1 MTEQNATAIDESSIS
16 SLQVSFEEDY
26 LRQLKDIENEDYQN
40 SLPKGGT
47 SAPLMDDE
55 SSTGLKRELNIEGGL
70 KAKKNLMFDIT
81 DVSVFRLYFHLSE
94 PFEYFLMILGFIG
107 SLAAGASNPVMAYL
121 TGSTTSDASSGTQ
134 DNINSMTEEQKQIFF
149 AEFKKTMDKKVRE
162 FLYYGAA
169 AFVAT
174 FMSNCFWEYAAL
186 RQMHHLKEKYFARIL
201 MQEQGWFD
209 QNNAYEF
216 ATKVQVQLEQIELGV
231 GEKFGTIVEC
241 TATFIAGLI
250 IAFFSSWKLTLI
262 ILCVAPFL
270 AICLIYM
277 VYSMRKFLFLSRKAY
292 ETAGGVAEEV
302 LYNIKTVVSF
312 GHFDFEKQRFGHY
325 IDLVHKLDT
334 RAGFKMSIASAGVNF
349 FYFMSYFA
357 AIMYAR
363 TLLTKDDNNLKP
375 GDVMTVCFATTMA
388 VSSFG
393 MMAPNI
399 NIIQEACIAASDYF
413 TLLNRKEQ
421 IETSQSD
428 YKPPRDSIKGR
439 IEFKNIQFIYPSDE
453 NKKKILDDLNLV
465 FEPGQKVAL
474 VGESGCGK
482 STTVNLIERLYEP
495 SSGEIL
501 LDGVNIN
508 KYDLHYL
515 RSLIGY
521 VQQEPVLF
529 NSPIR
534 DNIIFGRQELIDKE
548 FGGDS
553 EQLIKS
559 ACKEAYAKEF
569 IDKFPEKYDY
579 VVGVKGSKLS
589 GGQKQR
595 IAIARAILCKPKIL
609 ILDEATSALDNKS
622 EKKVQKALDNIS
634 NKNVTTVII
643 AHRLSTIQNADVIY
657 AIKDGKVLEKGTHEE
672 LLKLNGYYAG
682 MVKSQMDG
690 TQKRKESLNKR
701 DRNSSVF
708 SIMSS
713 NLEEDSDK
721 GDEIKKEKPKKKK
734 KLISVQRGRIF
745 SLYRNRKMLV
755 FLASLASFFAGAV
768 MPSAGFNLSNC
779 INAFA
784 SGDKDKIKKRG
795 LFHACMYLVIAV
807 CSAGFMMLKIRNF
820 RIIGSHLACSMR
832 KLVINKYLGMHMGF
846 FDKEENAP
854 GALLARL
861 SIDTTQLHCLILIMI
876 GDIVQ
881 TAGSVIV
888 GFVLGLIKDYRL
900 MLIAL
905 CFMPFII
912 ISNVVSHYTKQGGRD
927 SYRQINIEAG
937 GILSE
942 CVINTKTIFSFN
954 FQKEAVRMYLKVLDL
969 AKKDFLR
976 DAVLKGIIIGIGI
989 FSTFCSKATIYHFA
1003 SVFIRNETLVFE
1015 DMTVCV
1021 ALSVTVS
1028 IGCANGLR
1036 GLVFIS
1042 QAQKSFDS
1050 IFRILDTKTEIDV
1063 SKEGNENKISAKN
1076 IKGKIEFKNVTFAYP
1091 TKPDLNVLKGIS
1103 FTIYPGQAAA
1113 LVGYSGCGKSTIIQ
1127 LLERFYD
1134 VQDGHGEILIDD
1146 VNIKDYNLLE
1156 LREKIGLVSQEPVLF
1171 KRSVYENILY
1181 GDLNANKDE
1190 VLEAAKR
1197 AHIEKFFDKDQMGTK
1212 EDPVSGGE
1220 KQRLA
1225 IARVFLKNPVILLLD
1240 EATSALDKES
1250 EVEVQK
1256 SLFELQK
1263 FRTSVSIAHR
1273 LSTIVDSDIIFVI
1286 ENGNIVEQGKH
1297 QELLDLHGKYMTL
1310 YKLSNMQ

>member
-1 MTEQNATAIDESSIS
+1 MTEKNVNTEDSIS
-16 SLQVSFEEDY
+16 SLKVSFEEDY
-26 LRQLKDIENEDYQN
+26 LRQLQDVENQN
-40 SLPKGGT
+40 YIPSGSTGV
-47 SAPLMDDE
+47 PLVDDD
-55 SSTGLKRELNIEGGL
+55 SSIGLKRELNIEGGQ
-70 KAKKNLMFDIT
+70 KAKKNLMFDIK

-107 SLAAGASNPVMAYL
+107 SIAAGASNPVMAYL
-121 TGSTTSDASSGTQ
+121 TGSTTSEASAGTQ
-134 DNINSMTEEQKQIFF
+134 GNIDSMSEEQKKIFF
-149 AEFKKTMDKKVRE
+149 EEFKKNMDKKVRE
-162 FLYYGAA
+162 FMYYGAA
-169 AFVAT
+169 SFVAT
-174 FMSNCFWEYAAL
+174 FMSNFFWEYASL

-209 QNNAYEF
+209 KNNAYEF

-231 GEKFGTIVEC
+231 GEKFGTIIEC
-241 TATFIAGLI
+241 ISTFVAGLI
-250 IAFFSSWKLTLI
+250 IAFFASWRLTLI

-270 AICLIYM
+270 AFCIFYM
-277 VYSMRKFLFLSRKAY
+277 VSSMRKFLFLSRKAY

-325 IDLVHKLDT
+325 IDLVHKLDSQ
-334 RAGFKMSIASAGVNF
+334 AAFKMAIASAGVNF

-357 AIMYAR
+357 AIIYAR
-363 TLLTKDDNNLKP
+363 SLLTRDDNDIKP
-375 GDVMTVCFATTMA
+375 GDVMTVCFSTTMA

-413 TLLNRKEQ
+413 TLLDRKEQ
-421 IETSQSD
+421 IDTSQSN
-428 YKPPRDSIKGR
+428 YMPPRDTVKGR
-439 IEFKNIQFIYPSDE
+439 IEFKNIQFVYPSDE
-453 NKKKILDDLNLV
+453 TNRKILDDLNLV

-495 SSGEIL
+495 TQGEVL

-508 KYDLHYL
+508 KYDLKYL

-534 DNIIFGRQELIDKE
+534 DNIIFGRQELIEKE
-548 FGGDS
+548 FGGNS

-569 IDKFPEKYDY
+569 IDKIPEKYDY
-579 VVGVKGSKLS
+579 VVGIKGSKLS

-595 IAIARAILCKPKIL
+595 IAIARAILCQPKIL

-622 EKKVQKALDNIS
+622 EKNVQRALDNIS

-690 TQKRKESLNKR
+690 TDQKTDKINRKER
-701 DRNSSVF
+701 HSSVYTIT
-708 SIMSS
+708 SVE
-713 NLEEDSDK
+713 NENEND
-721 GDEIKKEKPKKKK
+721 DEVKKEKTKKKKK
-734 KLISVQRGRIF
+734 KLISVQRSKIF

-768 MPSAGFNLSNC
+768 MPLAGFNLSNC
-779 INAFA
+779 INAFS
-784 SGDKDKIKKRG
+784 SGDKEKIKDRG
-795 LFHACMYLVIAV
+795 LLHACMYIVIAV
-807 CSAGFMMLKIRNF
+807 CAAGFMMLKIRNF

-881 TAGSVIV
+881 TAGSVII

-912 ISNVVSHYTKQGGRD
+912 ISAVVSDYTKQGGRD
-927 SYRQINIEAG
+927 SYRKINIEAG

-976 DAVLKGIIIGIGI
+976 DSVLKGIIIGVGI

-1015 DMTVCV
+1015 DMTVVV

-1028 IGCANGLR
+1028 IGCANGLK

-1042 QAQKSFDS
+1042 KAKKSFDS
-1050 IFRILDTKTEIDV
+1050 IFRILETKTEIDV
-1063 SKEGNENKISAKN
+1063 SKEGNANKISAKN

-1103 FTIYPGQAAA
+1103 FTILPGQAAA

-1134 VQDGHGEILIDD
+1134 VLDGHGEILIDD

-1181 GDLNANKDE
+1181 GDLNADKDE
-1190 VLEAAKR
+1190 VFEAAKR
-1197 AHIEKFFDKDQMGTK
+1197 AHIEKFFDKEQMGTK

-1263 FRTSVSIAHR
+1263 FRTSISIAHR

-1297 QELLDLHGKYMTL
+1297 QELIDLKGKYRTL
-1310 YKLSNMQ
+1310 YQYSNMQ

>member
-1 MTEQNATAIDESSIS
+1 MSGKDTDDSSITSLNVSFEKDYLRQIQDVEQQNYIPTDAPLADDESSI
-16 SLQVSFEEDY
+16 
-26 LRQLKDIENEDYQN
+26 
-40 SLPKGGT
+40 
-47 SAPLMDDE
+47 
-55 SSTGLKRELNIEGGL
+55 GLKRELNIEGGQ
-70 KAKKNLMFDIT
+70 KAKKNLMFDIK
-81 DVSVFRLYFHLSE
+81 DVSIFRLYFHLSG
-94 PFEYFLMILGFIG
+94 PFEYFLMIMGFIG
-107 SLAAGASNPVMAYL
+107 SLATGASNPVMAYL
-121 TGSTTSDASSGTQ
+121 TGSTTSEASSGTER
-134 DNINSMTEEQKQIFF
+134 NIENMNDEQKKTFF
-149 AEFKKTMDKKVRE
+149 AEFKKNMDKKVRE
-162 FLYYGAA
+162 FMIYGAA
-169 AFVAT
+169 SFVAA
-174 FMSNCFWEYAAL
+174 FMSNFFWEYASL

-209 QNNAYEF
+209 QNNAFEF

-231 GEKFGTIVEC
+231 GEKFGTLIEC
-241 TATFIAGLI
+241 ASTFITGLI

-262 ILCVAPFL
+262 ILCVSPFL
-270 AICLIYM
+270 AICMIYM
-277 VYSMRKFLFLSRKAY
+277 VKSMRRSLFLSRKAY

-312 GHFDFEKQRFGHY
+312 CHFDFEKQRFGHY
-325 IDLVHKLDT
+325 IDLVHKLD
-334 RAGFKMSIASAGVNF
+334 AQSGFRLAIATAGVNF
-349 FYFMSYFA
+349 FYFLSYFSCV
-357 AIMYAR
+357 MYAR
-363 TLLTKDDNNLKP
+363 SLLTKENSSLKP

-388 VSSFG
+388 VNSFG

-399 NIIQEACIAASDYF
+399 SIIQEACVAASDYF
-413 TLLNRKEQ
+413 TLLDRKPQ
-421 IETSQSD
+421 IDESESN
-428 YKPPRDSIKGR
+428 YKPDRNSVKGR
-439 IEFKNIQFIYPSDE
+439 IEFKNISFIYPSDE
-453 NKKKILDDLNLV
+453 NNRKILDDLNLV

-495 SSGEIL
+495 TSGEVL
-501 LDGVNIN
+501 LDGVNIK
-508 KYDLHYL
+508 KYDLQYL

-534 DNIIFGRQELIDKE
+534 DNIIFGRKDLIKNE
-548 FGGDS
+548 FGND
-553 EQLIKS
+553 EDNLIKN

-569 IDKFPEKYDY
+569 IDKIPEKYDY
-579 VVGVKGSKLS
+579 VVGIKGSKLS

-595 IAIARAILCKPKIL
+595 IAIARAILCSPKIL

-622 EKKVQKALDNIS
+622 EKNVQKALDNIS

-657 AIKDGKVLEKGTHEE
+657 AIKNGKVLEKGTHHE

-690 TQKRKESLNKR
+690 NDQKDKKDKINKKHSSLYSM
-701 DRNSSVF
+701 NSSN
-708 SIMSS
+708 IIED
-713 NLEEDSDK
+713 LENNNE
-721 GDEIKKEKPKKKK
+721 GEILKENKKKKK
-734 KLISVQRGRIF
+734 KLLSIQRGRIF
-745 SLYRNRKMLV
+745 ALYRNRKMLV
-755 FLASLASFFAGAV
+755 FLASLASFLSGAV
-768 MPSAGFNLSNC
+768 TPLAGFNLSNC
-779 INAFA
+779 INAFS
-784 SGDKDKIKKRG
+784 SGDNDKIKKRG
-795 LFHACMYLVIAV
+795 LLHALLYIVIAI
-807 CSAGFMMLKIRNF
+807 CSGAFILLKIRNF

-846 FDKEENAP
+846 FDREENAP

-861 SIDTTQLHCLILIMI
+861 SIDTTQLTVLILLII

-881 TAGSVIV
+881 TAGSVIT
-888 GFVLGLIKDYRL
+888 GFVIGLIYDYRL

-912 ISNVVSHYTKQGGRD
+912 VSTVVSNYTKQGGRD
-927 SYRQINIEAG
+927 SYRKINIEAG

-942 CVINTKTIFSFN
+942 CVINTKTIYSFN

-976 DAVLKGIIIGIGI
+976 DSLLKGILIGIGI

-1015 DMTVCV
+1015 DMTICV
-1021 ALSVTVS
+1021 ALSVTIS
-1028 IGCANGLR
+1028 IGCANGLK
-1036 GLVFIS
+1036 GLVHVS
-1042 QAQKSFDS
+1042 KAKKSFDS
-1050 IFRILDTKTEIDV
+1050 IFRILDTKSEIDV
-1063 SKEGNENKISAKN
+1063 TKEGNKDKISAKN
-1076 IKGKIEFKNVTFAYP
+1076 IKGKIEFKNVSFAYP
-1091 TKPDLNVLKGIS
+1091 TKPGVNVLKGIS
-1103 FTIYPGQAAA
+1103 FTIEPGQSAA

-1134 VQDGHGEILIDD
+1134 VKDGNGEILIDGI
-1146 VNIKDYNLLE
+1146 NIKDYNLLE

-1171 KRSVYENILY
+1171 KRSVYQNILY
-1181 GDLNANKDE
+1181 GDLNATKDE

-1197 AHIEKFFDKDQMGTK
+1197 AHIEKFFDKEQMGTK

-1250 EVEVQK
+1250 EIEVQK

-1273 LSTIVDSDIIFVI
+1273 LSTIVDSDVIFVI

-1297 QELLDLHGKYMTL
+1297 KDLMDKKGKYMTL
-1310 YKLSNMQ
+1310 YKYSNMQ

>member
-1 MTEQNATAIDESSIS
+1 MTEQNENTDESIS
-16 SLQVSFEEDY
+16 SLKVSFEEDY
-26 LRQLKDIENEDYQN
+26 LRQLQDVENQN
-40 SLPKGGT
+40 YIPTGSTGV
-47 SAPLMDDE
+47 PLIDDE
-55 SSTGLKRELNIEGGL
+55 SSTGLKRELNIEGGQ
-70 KAKKNLMFDIT
+70 KAKKNLMFDIK

-94 PFEYFLMILGFIG
+94 PLEYLLMILGFIG
-107 SLAAGASNPVMAYL
+107 SVAAGAANPVMAYL
-121 TGSTTSDASSGTQ
+121 TGSTTSEASSGTQ
-134 DNINSMTEEQKQIFF
+134 GNIDSMNDEEKKTFF
-149 AEFKKTMDKKVRE
+149 AEFKKSMDKKVKE
-162 FLYYGAA
+162 FMYYGIA

-174 FMSNCFWEYAAL
+174 FMSNFFWEYASL

-241 TATFIAGLI
+241 IATFVAGLI
-250 IAFFSSWKLTLI
+250 IAFFASWKLTLI

-270 AICLIYM
+270 AISIIYM
-277 VYSMRKFLFLSRKAY
+277 VSSMRKFIFLSRKAY

-325 IDLVHKLDT
+325 IDLVHRLDT
-334 RAGFKMSIASAGVNF
+334 QAGCKIAIASAGLNF

-357 AIMYAR
+357 AIIYAR
-363 TLLTKDDNNLKP
+363 TLLTKDDNDIKP
-375 GDVMTVCFATTMA
+375 GDVMTVCFSTTMA
-388 VSSFG
+388 VASFG

-413 TLLNRKEQ
+413 TLLERKEQ
-421 IETSQSD
+421 IDTSQST
-428 YKPPRDSIKGR
+428 YKPPRDSVKGR
-439 IEFKNIQFIYPSDE
+439 IEFKNIQFTYPSDE
-453 NKKKILDDLNLV
+453 NKRKILDDLNLV

-495 SSGEIL
+495 TEGEVL

-534 DNIIFGRQELIDKE
+534 DNIIFGRQELIERE
-548 FGGDS
+548 FGGDT
-553 EQLIKS
+553 EQLIRS

-569 IDKFPEKYDY
+569 IDKIPEKYDY

-622 EKKVQKALDNIS
+622 EKNVQRALDNIS

-690 TQKRKESLNKR
+690 TDNKKDNMNKK
-701 DRNSSVF
+701 DRHSSVY
-708 SIMSS
+708 SAMSS
-713 NLEEDSDK
+713 NFENELNKSD
-721 GDEIKKEKPKKKK
+721 DEIKKEKPKKKK

-755 FLASLASFFAGAV
+755 FLASVASFFAGAV

-795 LFHACMYLVIAV
+795 LFHACMYIVIAV
-807 CSAGFMMLKIRNF
+807 CSAGFMALKMRNF

-912 ISNVVSHYTKQGGRD
+912 ISAVVSHYTKQGGRD

-976 DAVLKGIIIGIGI
+976 DSILKGVIIGIGI

-1042 QAQKSFDS
+1042 KAQKSFDS
-1050 IFRILDTKTEIDV
+1050 IFRILDTKSEIDV
-1063 SKEGNENKISAKN
+1063 SKEGNENKISAKK
-1076 IKGKIEFKNVTFAYP
+1076 IKGKIEFKNVSFAYP

-1103 FTIYPGQAAA
+1103 FTILPGQAAA

-1134 VQDGHGEILIDD
+1134 VKDGQGEILIDD
-1146 VNIKDYNLLE
+1146 INIKDYNLLE

-1171 KRSVYENILY
+1171 KRNVYENILY

-1197 AHIEKFFDKDQMGTK
+1197 AHIEKFFDKEQMGTK

-1263 FRTSVSIAHR
+1263 FRTSISIAHR

-1297 QELLDLHGKYMTL
+1297 QELLDLHGKYSTL
-1310 YKLSNMQ
+1310 YKFSNVQ

>member
-1 MTEQNATAIDESSIS
+1 MTEQNENTDESIS
-16 SLQVSFEEDY
+16 SLKVSFEEDY
-26 LRQLKDIENEDYQN
+26 LRQLQDLENQN
-40 SLPKGGT
+40 YIPTGSTGV
-47 SAPLMDDE
+47 PLIDDE
-55 SSTGLKRELNIEGGL
+55 SSTGLKRELNIEGGQ
-70 KAKKNLMFDIT
+70 KAKKNLMFDIK

-94 PFEYFLMILGFIG
+94 PLEYLLMILGFIG
-107 SLAAGASNPVMAYL
+107 SVAAGAANPVMAYL
-121 TGSTTSDASSGTQ
+121 TGSTTNEASSGTQ
-134 DNINSMTEEQKQIFF
+134 GNIDSMSDEEKKTFF
-149 AEFKKTMDKKVRE
+149 AEFKKSMDKKVKE
-162 FLYYGAA
+162 FMYYGIA

-174 FMSNCFWEYAAL
+174 FMSNFFWEYASL

-241 TATFIAGLI
+241 IATFVAGLI
-250 IAFFSSWKLTLI
+250 IAFFASWKLTLI

-270 AICLIYM
+270 AISIIYM
-277 VYSMRKFLFLSRKAY
+277 VSSMRKFIFLSRKAY

-325 IDLVHKLDT
+325 IDLVHRLDT
-334 RAGFKMSIASAGVNF
+334 QAGCKIAIASAGLNF

-357 AIMYAR
+357 AIIYAR
-363 TLLTKDDNNLKP
+363 TLLTKDDNDIKP
-375 GDVMTVCFATTMA
+375 GDVMTVCFSTTMA
-388 VSSFG
+388 VASFG

-413 TLLNRKEQ
+413 TLLERKEQ
-421 IETSQSD
+421 IDTSQST
-428 YKPPRDSIKGR
+428 YKPPRDSVKGR
-439 IEFKNIQFIYPSDE
+439 IEFKNIQFTYPSDE
-453 NKKKILDDLNLV
+453 NKRKILDDLNLV
-465 FEPGQKVAL
+465 FEPGKKVAL

-495 SSGEIL
+495 TEGEVL

-534 DNIIFGRQELIDKE
+534 DNIIFGRQELIERE
-548 FGGDS
+548 FGGDT
-553 EQLIKS
+553 EQLIRS

-569 IDKFPEKYDY
+569 IDKIPEKYDY

-622 EKKVQKALDNIS
+622 EKNVQKALDNIS

-690 TQKRKESLNKR
+690 TDNKKDNMNKK
-701 DRNSSVF
+701 DRHSSVY
-708 SIMSS
+708 SAMSS
-713 NLEEDSDK
+713 NFENELNKSD
-721 GDEIKKEKPKKKK
+721 DEIKKEKPKKKK

-755 FLASLASFFAGAV
+755 FLASVASFFAGAV

-795 LFHACMYLVIAV
+795 LFHACMYIVIAV
-807 CSAGFMMLKIRNF
+807 CSAGFMALKMRNF

-912 ISNVVSHYTKQGGRD
+912 ISAVVSHYTKQGGRD

-976 DAVLKGIIIGIGI
+976 DSILKGVIIGIGI

-1042 QAQKSFDS
+1042 KAQKSFDS
-1050 IFRILDTKTEIDV
+1050 IFRILDTKSEIDV

-1076 IKGKIEFKNVTFAYP
+1076 IKGKIEFKNVSFAYP

-1103 FTIYPGQAAA
+1103 FTILPGQAAA

-1134 VQDGHGEILIDD
+1134 VKDGQGEILIDD
-1146 VNIKDYNLLE
+1146 INIKDYNLLE

-1171 KRSVYENILY
+1171 KRNVYENILY

-1197 AHIEKFFDKDQMGTK
+1197 AHIEKFFDKEQMGTK

-1263 FRTSVSIAHR
+1263 FRTSISIAHR

-1297 QELLDLHGKYMTL
+1297 QELLDLHGKYSTL
-1310 YKLSNMQ
+1310 YKFSNVQ

>member
-1 MTEQNATAIDESSIS
+1 MTEQNENTDESIS
-16 SLQVSFEEDY
+16 SLKVSFEEDY
-26 LRQLKDIENEDYQN
+26 LRQLQDVENQN
-40 SLPKGGT
+40 YIPTGSTGV
-47 SAPLMDDE
+47 PLIDDE
-55 SSTGLKRELNIEGGL
+55 SSTGLKRELNIEGGQ
-70 KAKKNLMFDIT
+70 KAKKNLMFDIK

-94 PFEYFLMILGFIG
+94 PLEYLLMILGFIG
-107 SLAAGASNPVMAYL
+107 SVAAGAANPVMAYL
-121 TGSTTSDASSGTQ
+121 TGSTTNEASSGTQ
-134 DNINSMTEEQKQIFF
+134 GNIDSMNDEEKKTFF
-149 AEFKKTMDKKVRE
+149 AEFKKSMDKKVKE
-162 FLYYGAA
+162 FMYYGIA

-174 FMSNCFWEYAAL
+174 FMSNFFWEYASL

-241 TATFIAGLI
+241 IATFVAGLI
-250 IAFFSSWKLTLI
+250 IAFFASWKLTLI

-270 AICLIYM
+270 AISIIYM
-277 VYSMRKFLFLSRKAY
+277 VSSMRKFIFLSRKAY

-325 IDLVHKLDT
+325 IDLVHRLDT
-334 RAGFKMSIASAGVNF
+334 QAGCKIAIASAGLNF

-357 AIMYAR
+357 AIIYAR
-363 TLLTKDDNNLKP
+363 TLLTKDDNDIKP
-375 GDVMTVCFATTMA
+375 GDVMTVCFSTTMA
-388 VSSFG
+388 VASFG

-413 TLLNRKEQ
+413 TLLERKEQ
-421 IETSQSD
+421 IDTSQST
-428 YKPPRDSIKGR
+428 YKPPRDSVKGR
-439 IEFKNIQFIYPSDE
+439 IEFKNIQFTYPSDE
-453 NKKKILDDLNLV
+453 NKRKILDDLNLV

-495 SSGEIL
+495 TEGEVL

-534 DNIIFGRQELIDKE
+534 DNIIFGRQELIERE
-548 FGGDS
+548 FGGDT
-553 EQLIKS
+553 EQLIRS

-569 IDKFPEKYDY
+569 IDKIPEKYDY

-622 EKKVQKALDNIS
+622 EKNVQRALDNIS

-682 MVKSQMDG
+682 MVKSLMDG
-690 TQKRKESLNKR
+690 TDNKKDNMNKK
-701 DRNSSVF
+701 DRHSSVY
-708 SIMSS
+708 SAMSS
-713 NLEEDSDK
+713 NFENELNKSD
-721 GDEIKKEKPKKKK
+721 DEIKKEKPKKKK

-755 FLASLASFFAGAV
+755 FLASVASFFAGAV

-795 LFHACMYLVIAV
+795 LFHACMYIVIAV
-807 CSAGFMMLKIRNF
+807 CSAGFMALKMRNF

-912 ISNVVSHYTKQGGRD
+912 ISAVVSHYTKQGGRD

-976 DAVLKGIIIGIGI
+976 DSILKGVIIGIGI

-1042 QAQKSFDS
+1042 KAQKSFDS
-1050 IFRILDTKTEIDV
+1050 IFRILDTKSEIDV

-1076 IKGKIEFKNVTFAYP
+1076 IKGKIEFKNVSFAYP

-1103 FTIYPGQAAA
+1103 FTILPGQAAA

-1134 VQDGHGEILIDD
+1134 VKDGQGEILIDD
-1146 VNIKDYNLLE
+1146 INIKDYNLLE

-1171 KRSVYENILY
+1171 KRNVYENILY

-1197 AHIEKFFDKDQMGTK
+1197 AHIEKFFDKEQMGTK

-1263 FRTSVSIAHR
+1263 FRTSISIAHR

-1297 QELLDLHGKYMTL
+1297 QELLDLHGKYSTL
-1310 YKLSNMQ
+1310 YKFSNVQ

>member
-1 MTEQNATAIDESSIS
+1 MTEQNENTDESIS
-16 SLQVSFEEDY
+16 SLKVSFEEDY
-26 LRQLKDIENEDYQN
+26 LRQLQDVENQN
-40 SLPKGGT
+40 YIPTGSTGV
-47 SAPLMDDE
+47 PLIDDE
-55 SSTGLKRELNIEGGL
+55 SSTGLKRELNIEGGQ
-70 KAKKNLMFDIT
+70 KAKKNLMFDIK

-94 PFEYFLMILGFIG
+94 PLEYLLMILGFIG
-107 SLAAGASNPVMAYL
+107 SVAAGAANPVMAYL
-121 TGSTTSDASSGTQ
+121 TGSTTNEASSGTQ
-134 DNINSMTEEQKQIFF
+134 GNIDSMSDEEKKTFF
-149 AEFKKTMDKKVRE
+149 AEFKKSMDKKVKE
-162 FLYYGAA
+162 FMYYGIA

-174 FMSNCFWEYAAL
+174 FMSNFFWEYASL

-241 TATFIAGLI
+241 IATFVAGLI
-250 IAFFSSWKLTLI
+250 IAFFASWKLTLI

-270 AICLIYM
+270 AISIIYM
-277 VYSMRKFLFLSRKAY
+277 VSSMRKFIFLSRKAY

-325 IDLVHKLDT
+325 IDLVHRLDT
-334 RAGFKMSIASAGVNF
+334 QAGCKIAIASAGLNF

-357 AIMYAR
+357 AIIYAR
-363 TLLTKDDNNLKP
+363 TLLTKDDNDIKP
-375 GDVMTVCFATTMA
+375 GDVMTVCFSTTMA
-388 VSSFG
+388 VASFG

-413 TLLNRKEQ
+413 TLLERKEQ
-421 IETSQSD
+421 IDTSQST
-428 YKPPRDSIKGR
+428 YKPPRDSVKGR
-439 IEFKNIQFIYPSDE
+439 IEFKNIQFTYPSDE
-453 NKKKILDDLNLV
+453 NKRKILDDLNLV

-495 SSGEIL
+495 TEGEVL

-534 DNIIFGRQELIDKE
+534 DNIIFGRQELIERE
-548 FGGDS
+548 FGGDT
-553 EQLIKS
+553 EQLIRS

-569 IDKFPEKYDY
+569 IDKIPEKYDY

-622 EKKVQKALDNIS
+622 EKNVQRALDNIS

-690 TQKRKESLNKR
+690 TDNKKDNMNKK
-701 DRNSSVF
+701 DRHSSVY
-708 SIMSS
+708 SAMSS
-713 NLEEDSDK
+713 NFENELNKSD
-721 GDEIKKEKPKKKK
+721 DEIKKEKPKKKK

-755 FLASLASFFAGAV
+755 FLASVASFFAGAV

-795 LFHACMYLVIAV
+795 LFHACMYIVIAV
-807 CSAGFMMLKIRNF
+807 CSAGFMALKMRNF

-912 ISNVVSHYTKQGGRD
+912 ISAVVSHYTKQGGRD

-976 DAVLKGIIIGIGI
+976 DSILKGVIIGIGI

-1042 QAQKSFDS
+1042 KAQKSFDS
-1050 IFRILDTKTEIDV
+1050 IFRILDTKSEIDV

-1076 IKGKIEFKNVTFAYP
+1076 IKGKIEFKNVSFAYP

-1103 FTIYPGQAAA
+1103 FTILPGQAAA

-1134 VQDGHGEILIDD
+1134 VKDGQGEILIDD

-1171 KRSVYENILY
+1171 KRNVYENILY

-1197 AHIEKFFDKDQMGTK
+1197 AHIEKFFDKEQMGTK

-1263 FRTSVSIAHR
+1263 FRTSISIAHR

-1286 ENGNIVEQGKH
+1286 ENGNIAEQGKH
-1297 QELLDLHGKYMTL
+1297 QELLDLHGKYSTL
-1310 YKLSNMQ
+1310 YKFSNVQ

>member
-1 MTEQNATAIDESSIS
+1 MTEQNENTDESIS
-16 SLQVSFEEDY
+16 SLKVSFEEDY
-26 LRQLKDIENEDYQN
+26 LRQLQDVENQN
-40 SLPKGGT
+40 YIPTGSTGV
-47 SAPLMDDE
+47 PLIDDE
-55 SSTGLKRELNIEGGL
+55 SSTGLKRELNIEGGQ
-70 KAKKNLMFDIT
+70 KAKKNLMFDIK

-94 PFEYFLMILGFIG
+94 PLEYLLMILGFIG
-107 SLAAGASNPVMAYL
+107 SVAAGAANPVMAYL
-121 TGSTTSDASSGTQ
+121 TGSTTNEASSGTQ
-134 DNINSMTEEQKQIFF
+134 GNIDSMSDEEKKTFF
-149 AEFKKTMDKKVRE
+149 AEFKKSMDKKVKE
-162 FLYYGAA
+162 FMYYGIA

-174 FMSNCFWEYAAL
+174 FMSNFFWEYASL

-241 TATFIAGLI
+241 IATFVAGLI
-250 IAFFSSWKLTLI
+250 IAFFASWKLTLI

-270 AICLIYM
+270 AISIIYM
-277 VYSMRKFLFLSRKAY
+277 VSSMRKFIFLSRKAY

-325 IDLVHKLDT
+325 IDLVHRLDT
-334 RAGFKMSIASAGVNF
+334 QAGCKIAIASAGLNF

-357 AIMYAR
+357 AIIYAR
-363 TLLTKDDNNLKP
+363 TLLTKDDNDIKP
-375 GDVMTVCFATTMA
+375 GDVMTVCFSTTMA
-388 VSSFG
+388 VASFG

-413 TLLNRKEQ
+413 TLLERKEQ
-421 IETSQSD
+421 IDTSQST
-428 YKPPRDSIKGR
+428 YKPPRDSVKGR
-439 IEFKNIQFIYPSDE
+439 IEFKNIQFTYPSDE
-453 NKKKILDDLNLV
+453 NKRKILDDLNLV

-495 SSGEIL
+495 TEGEVL

-534 DNIIFGRQELIDKE
+534 DNIIFGRQELIERE
-548 FGGDS
+548 FGGDT
-553 EQLIKS
+553 EQLIRS

-569 IDKFPEKYDY
+569 IDKIPEKYDY

-622 EKKVQKALDNIS
+622 EKNVQRALDNIS

-682 MVKSQMDG
+682 MVKSQMNG
-690 TQKRKESLNKR
+690 TDNKKDNMNKK
-701 DRNSSVF
+701 DRHSSVY
-708 SIMSS
+708 SAMSS
-713 NLEEDSDK
+713 NFENELNKND
-721 GDEIKKEKPKKKK
+721 DEIKKEKPKKKK

-755 FLASLASFFAGAV
+755 FLASVASFFAGAV

-795 LFHACMYLVIAV
+795 LFHACMYIVIAV
-807 CSAGFMMLKIRNF
+807 CSAGFMALKMRNF

-912 ISNVVSHYTKQGGRD
+912 ISAVVSHYTKQGGRD

-976 DAVLKGIIIGIGI
+976 DSILKGVIIGIGI

-1042 QAQKSFDS
+1042 KAQKSFDS
-1050 IFRILDTKTEIDV
+1050 IFRILDTKSEIDV

-1076 IKGKIEFKNVTFAYP
+1076 IKGKIEFKNVSFAYP

-1103 FTIYPGQAAA
+1103 FTILPGQAAA

-1134 VQDGHGEILIDD
+1134 VKDGQGEILIDD
-1146 VNIKDYNLLE
+1146 INIKDYNLLE

-1171 KRSVYENILY
+1171 KRNVYENILY

-1197 AHIEKFFDKDQMGTK
+1197 AHIEKFFDKEQMGTK

-1263 FRTSVSIAHR
+1263 FRTSISIAHR

-1297 QELLDLHGKYMTL
+1297 QELLDLHGKYSTL
-1310 YKLSNMQ
+1310 YKFSNVQ

>member
-1 MTEQNATAIDESSIS
+1 MTEQNENTDESIS
-16 SLQVSFEEDY
+16 SLKVSFEEDY
-26 LRQLKDIENEDYQN
+26 LRQLQDLENQN
-40 SLPKGGT
+40 YIPTGSTGV
-47 SAPLMDDE
+47 PLIDDE
-55 SSTGLKRELNIEGGL
+55 SSTGLKRELNIEGGQ
-70 KAKKNLMFDIT
+70 KAKKNLMFDIK

-94 PFEYFLMILGFIG
+94 PLEYLLMILGFIG
-107 SLAAGASNPVMAYL
+107 SVAAGAANPLMAYL
-121 TGSTTSDASSGTQ
+121 TGSTTSEASSGTQ
-134 DNINSMTEEQKQIFF
+134 GNIDSMNDEEKKTFF
-149 AEFKKTMDKKVRE
+149 AEFKKSMDKKVKE
-162 FLYYGAA
+162 FMYYGIA

-174 FMSNCFWEYAAL
+174 FMSNFFWEYASL

-241 TATFIAGLI
+241 IATFVAGLI
-250 IAFFSSWKLTLI
+250 IAFFASWKLTLI

-270 AICLIYM
+270 AISIIYM
-277 VYSMRKFLFLSRKAY
+277 VSSMRKFIFLSRKAY

-325 IDLVHKLDT
+325 IDLVHRLDT
-334 RAGFKMSIASAGVNF
+334 QAGCKIAIASAGLNF

-357 AIMYAR
+357 AIIYAR
-363 TLLTKDDNNLKP
+363 TLLTKDDNDIKP
-375 GDVMTVCFATTMA
+375 GDVMTVCFSTTMA
-388 VSSFG
+388 VASFG

-413 TLLNRKEQ
+413 TLLERKEQ
-421 IETSQSD
+421 IDTSQST
-428 YKPPRDSIKGR
+428 YKPPRDSVKGR
-439 IEFKNIQFIYPSDE
+439 IEFKNIQFTYPSDE
-453 NKKKILDDLNLV
+453 NKRKILDDLNLV
-465 FEPGQKVAL
+465 FEPGKKVAL

-495 SSGEIL
+495 TEGEVL

-534 DNIIFGRQELIDKE
+534 DNIIFGRQELIERE
-548 FGGDS
+548 FGGDT
-553 EQLIKS
+553 EQLIRS

-569 IDKFPEKYDY
+569 IDKIPEKYDY

-622 EKKVQKALDNIS
+622 EKNVQRALDNIS

-682 MVKSQMDG
+682 MVKSQIDG
-690 TQKRKESLNKR
+690 TDNKKDNMNKK
-701 DRNSSVF
+701 DRHSSVY
-708 SIMSS
+708 SAMSS
-713 NLEEDSDK
+713 NFENELNKSD
-721 GDEIKKEKPKKKK
+721 DEIKKEKPKKKK

-755 FLASLASFFAGAV
+755 FLASVASFFAGAV

-795 LFHACMYLVIAV
+795 LFHACMYIVIAV
-807 CSAGFMMLKIRNF
+807 CSAGFMALKMRNF

-912 ISNVVSHYTKQGGRD
+912 ISAVVSHYTKQGGRD

-976 DAVLKGIIIGIGI
+976 DSILKGVIIGIGI

-1042 QAQKSFDS
+1042 KAQKSFDS
-1050 IFRILDTKTEIDV
+1050 IFRILDTKSEIDV

-1076 IKGKIEFKNVTFAYP
+1076 VKGKIEFKNVSFAYP

-1103 FTIYPGQAAA
+1103 FTILPGQAAA

-1134 VQDGHGEILIDD
+1134 VKDGQGEILIDD
-1146 VNIKDYNLLE
+1146 INIKDYNLLE

-1171 KRSVYENILY
+1171 KRNVYENILY

-1197 AHIEKFFDKDQMGTK
+1197 AHIEKFFDKEQMGTK

-1263 FRTSVSIAHR
+1263 FRTSISIAHR

-1297 QELLDLHGKYMTL
+1297 QELLDLHGKYSTL
-1310 YKLSNMQ
+1310 YKFSNVQ

>member
-1 MTEQNATAIDESSIS
+1 MTEQNENTDESIS
-16 SLQVSFEEDY
+16 SLKVSFEEDY
-26 LRQLKDIENEDYQN
+26 LRQLQDVENQN
-40 SLPKGGT
+40 YIPTGSTGV
-47 SAPLMDDE
+47 PLIDDE
-55 SSTGLKRELNIEGGL
+55 SSTGLKRELNIEGGQ
-70 KAKKNLMFDIT
+70 KAKKNLMFDIK

-94 PFEYFLMILGFIG
+94 PLEYLLMILGFIG
-107 SLAAGASNPVMAYL
+107 SVAAGAANPVMAYL
-121 TGSTTSDASSGTQ
+121 TGSTTSEASSGTQ
-134 DNINSMTEEQKQIFF
+134 GNIDSMNDEEKKTFF
-149 AEFKKTMDKKVRE
+149 AEFKKSMDKKVKE
-162 FLYYGAA
+162 FMYYGIA

-174 FMSNCFWEYAAL
+174 FMSNFFWEYASL

-241 TATFIAGLI
+241 IATFVAGLI
-250 IAFFSSWKLTLI
+250 IAFFASWKLTLI

-270 AICLIYM
+270 AISIIYM
-277 VYSMRKFLFLSRKAY
+277 VSSMRKFIFLSRKAY

-325 IDLVHKLDT
+325 IDLVHRLDT
-334 RAGFKMSIASAGVNF
+334 QAGCKIAIASAGLNF

-357 AIMYAR
+357 AIIYAR
-363 TLLTKDDNNLKP
+363 TLLTKDDNDIKP
-375 GDVMTVCFATTMA
+375 GDVMTVCFSTTMA
-388 VSSFG
+388 VASFG

-413 TLLNRKEQ
+413 TLLERKEQ
-421 IETSQSD
+421 IDTSQST
-428 YKPPRDSIKGR
+428 YKPPRDSVKGR
-439 IEFKNIQFIYPSDE
+439 IEFKNIQFTYPSDE
-453 NKKKILDDLNLV
+453 NKRKILDDLNLV

-495 SSGEIL
+495 TEGEVL

-534 DNIIFGRQELIDKE
+534 DNIIFGRQELIERE
-548 FGGDS
+548 FGGDT
-553 EQLIKS
+553 EQLIRS

-569 IDKFPEKYDY
+569 IDKIPEKYDY

-622 EKKVQKALDNIS
+622 EKNVQRALDNIS

-657 AIKDGKVLEKGTHEE
+657 AIKDGKVFEKGTHEE

-690 TQKRKESLNKR
+690 TDNKKDNMNKK
-701 DRNSSVF
+701 DRHSSVY
-708 SIMSS
+708 SAMSS
-713 NLEEDSDK
+713 NFENELNKSD
-721 GDEIKKEKPKKKK
+721 DEIKKEKPKKKK

-755 FLASLASFFAGAV
+755 FLASVASFFAGAV

-795 LFHACMYLVIAV
+795 LFHACMYIVIAV
-807 CSAGFMMLKIRNF
+807 CSAGFMALKMRNF

-912 ISNVVSHYTKQGGRD
+912 ISAVVSHYTKQGGRD

-976 DAVLKGIIIGIGI
+976 
-989 FSTFCSKATIYHFA
+989 
-1003 SVFIRNETLVFE
+1003 
-1015 DMTVCV
+1015 
-1021 ALSVTVS
+1021 
-1028 IGCANGLR
+1028 
-1036 GLVFIS
+1036 
-1042 QAQKSFDS
+1042 
-1050 IFRILDTKTEIDV
+1050 EIQ
-1063 SKEGNENKISAKN
+1063 
-1076 IKGKIEFKNVTFAYP
+1076 Y
-1091 TKPDLNVLKGIS
+1091 
-1103 FTIYPGQAAA
+1103 
-1113 LVGYSGCGKSTIIQ
+1113 
-1127 LLERFYD
+1127 
-1134 VQDGHGEILIDD
+1134 
-1146 VNIKDYNLLE
+1146 
-1156 LREKIGLVSQEPVLF
+1156 
-1171 KRSVYENILY
+1171 
-1181 GDLNANKDE
+1181 
-1190 VLEAAKR
+1190 
-1197 AHIEKFFDKDQMGTK
+1197 
-1212 EDPVSGGE
+1212 
-1220 KQRLA
+1220 
-1225 IARVFLKNPVILLLD
+1225 
-1240 EATSALDKES
+1240 
-1250 EVEVQK
+1250 
-1256 SLFELQK
+1256 
-1263 FRTSVSIAHR
+1263 
-1273 LSTIVDSDIIFVI
+1273 
-1286 ENGNIVEQGKH
+1286 
-1297 QELLDLHGKYMTL
+1297 
-1310 YKLSNMQ
+1310 

>member
-1 MTEQNATAIDESSIS
+1 MTEQNENTDESIS
-16 SLQVSFEEDY
+16 SLKVSFEEDY
-26 LRQLKDIENEDYQN
+26 LRQLQDVENQN
-40 SLPKGGT
+40 YIPTGSTGV
-47 SAPLMDDE
+47 PLIDDE
-55 SSTGLKRELNIEGGL
+55 SSTGLKRELNIEGGQ
-70 KAKKNLMFDIT
+70 KAKKNLMFDIK

-94 PFEYFLMILGFIG
+94 PLEYLLMILGFIG
-107 SLAAGASNPVMAYL
+107 SVAAGAANPVMAYL
-121 TGSTTSDASSGTQ
+121 TGSTTNEASSGTQ
-134 DNINSMTEEQKQIFF
+134 GNIDSMSDEEKKTFF
-149 AEFKKTMDKKVRE
+149 AEFKKSMDKKVKE
-162 FLYYGAA
+162 FMYYGIA

-174 FMSNCFWEYAAL
+174 FMSNFFWEYASL

-241 TATFIAGLI
+241 IATFVAGLI
-250 IAFFSSWKLTLI
+250 IAFFASWKLTLI

-270 AICLIYM
+270 AISIIYM
-277 VYSMRKFLFLSRKAY
+277 VSSMRKFIFLSRKAY

-325 IDLVHKLDT
+325 IDLVHRLDT
-334 RAGFKMSIASAGVNF
+334 QAGCKIAIASAGLNF

-357 AIMYAR
+357 AIIYAR
-363 TLLTKDDNNLKP
+363 TLLTKDDNDIKP
-375 GDVMTVCFATTMA
+375 GDVMTVCFSTTMA
-388 VSSFG
+388 VASFG

-413 TLLNRKEQ
+413 TLLERKEQ
-421 IETSQSD
+421 IDTSQST
-428 YKPPRDSIKGR
+428 YKPPRDSVKGR
-439 IEFKNIQFIYPSDE
+439 IEFKNIQFTYPSDE
-453 NKKKILDDLNLV
+453 NKRKILDDLNLV

-495 SSGEIL
+495 TEGEVL

-534 DNIIFGRQELIDKE
+534 DNIIFGRQELIERE
-548 FGGDS
+548 FGGDT
-553 EQLIKS
+553 EQLIRS

-569 IDKFPEKYDY
+569 IDKIPEKYDY

-622 EKKVQKALDNIS
+622 EKNVQRALDNIS

-682 MVKSQMDG
+682 MVKSQMNG
-690 TQKRKESLNKR
+690 TDNKKDNMNKK
-701 DRNSSVF
+701 DRHSSVY
-708 SIMSS
+708 SAMSS
-713 NLEEDSDK
+713 NFENELNKSD
-721 GDEIKKEKPKKKK
+721 DEIKKEKPKKKK

-755 FLASLASFFAGAV
+755 FLASVASFFAGAV

-795 LFHACMYLVIAV
+795 LFHACMYIVIAV
-807 CSAGFMMLKIRNF
+807 CSAGFMALKMRNF

-912 ISNVVSHYTKQGGRD
+912 ISAVVSHYTKQGGRD

-976 DAVLKGIIIGIGI
+976 DSILKGVIIGIGI

-1042 QAQKSFDS
+1042 KAQKSFDS
-1050 IFRILDTKTEIDV
+1050 IFRILDTKSEIDV

-1076 IKGKIEFKNVTFAYP
+1076 IKGKIEFKNVSFAYP

-1103 FTIYPGQAAA
+1103 FTILPGQAAA

-1134 VQDGHGEILIDD
+1134 VKDGQGEILIDD
-1146 VNIKDYNLLE
+1146 INIKDYNLLE

-1171 KRSVYENILY
+1171 KRNVYENILY

-1197 AHIEKFFDKDQMGTK
+1197 AHIEKFFDKEQMGTK

-1263 FRTSVSIAHR
+1263 FRTSISIAHR

-1297 QELLDLHGKYMTL
+1297 QELLDLHGKYSTL
-1310 YKLSNMQ
+1310 YKFSNVQ

>member
-1 MTEQNATAIDESSIS
+1 MTEQNENTDESIS
-16 SLQVSFEEDY
+16 SLKVSFEEDY
-26 LRQLKDIENEDYQN
+26 LRQLQDVENQN
-40 SLPKGGT
+40 YIPTGSTGV
-47 SAPLMDDE
+47 PLIDDE
-55 SSTGLKRELNIEGGL
+55 SSTGLKRELNIEGGQ
-70 KAKKNLMFDIT
+70 KAKKNLMFDIK

-94 PFEYFLMILGFIG
+94 PLEYLLMILGFIG
-107 SLAAGASNPVMAYL
+107 SVAAGAANPVMAYL
-121 TGSTTSDASSGTQ
+121 TGSTTSEASSGTQ
-134 DNINSMTEEQKQIFF
+134 GNIDSMNDEEKKTFF
-149 AEFKKTMDKKVRE
+149 AEFKKSMDKKVKE
-162 FLYYGAA
+162 FMYYGIA

-174 FMSNCFWEYAAL
+174 FMSNFFWEYASL

-241 TATFIAGLI
+241 IATFVAGLI
-250 IAFFSSWKLTLI
+250 IAFFASWKLTLI

-270 AICLIYM
+270 AISIIYM
-277 VYSMRKFLFLSRKAY
+277 VSSMRKFIFLSRKAY

-325 IDLVHKLDT
+325 IDLVHRLDT
-334 RAGFKMSIASAGVNF
+334 QAGCKIAIASAGLNF

-357 AIMYAR
+357 AIIYAR
-363 TLLTKDDNNLKP
+363 TLLTKDDNDIKP
-375 GDVMTVCFATTMA
+375 GDVMTVCFSTTMA
-388 VSSFG
+388 VASFG

-413 TLLNRKEQ
+413 TLLERKEQ
-421 IETSQSD
+421 IDTSQST
-428 YKPPRDSIKGR
+428 YKPPRDSVKGR
-439 IEFKNIQFIYPSDE
+439 IEFKNIQFTYPSDE
-453 NKKKILDDLNLV
+453 NKRKILDDLNLV

-495 SSGEIL
+495 TEGEVL

-534 DNIIFGRQELIDKE
+534 DNIIFGRQELIERE
-548 FGGDS
+548 FGGDT
-553 EQLIKS
+553 EQLIRS

-569 IDKFPEKYDY
+569 IDKIPEKYDY

-622 EKKVQKALDNIS
+622 EKNVQRALDNIS

-690 TQKRKESLNKR
+690 TDNKKDNMNKK
-701 DRNSSVF
+701 DRHSSIY
-708 SIMSS
+708 SAMSS
-713 NLEEDSDK
+713 NFENELNKSD
-721 GDEIKKEKPKKKK
+721 DEIKKEKPKKKK

-755 FLASLASFFAGAV
+755 FLASVASFFAGAV

-795 LFHACMYLVIAV
+795 LFHACMYIVIAV
-807 CSAGFMMLKIRNF
+807 CSAGFMALKMRNF

-912 ISNVVSHYTKQGGRD
+912 ISAVVSHYTKQGGRD

-976 DAVLKGIIIGIGI
+976 DSILKGVIIGIGI

-1042 QAQKSFDS
+1042 KAQKSFDS
-1050 IFRILDTKTEIDV
+1050 IFRILDTKSEIDV

-1076 IKGKIEFKNVTFAYP
+1076 IKGKIEFKNVSFAYP

-1103 FTIYPGQAAA
+1103 FTILPGQAAA

-1134 VQDGHGEILIDD
+1134 VKDGQGEILIDD
-1146 VNIKDYNLLE
+1146 INIKDYNLLE

-1171 KRSVYENILY
+1171 KRNVYENILY

-1197 AHIEKFFDKDQMGTK
+1197 AHIEKFFDKEQMGTK

-1263 FRTSVSIAHR
+1263 FRTSISIAHR
-1273 LSTIVDSDIIFVI
+1273 LSTIVDSDIIFVV

-1297 QELLDLHGKYMTL
+1297 QELLDLHGKYSTL
-1310 YKLSNMQ
+1310 YKFSNVQ

>member
-1 MTEQNATAIDESSIS
+1 MTEQNENTDESIS
-16 SLQVSFEEDY
+16 SLKVSFEEDY
-26 LRQLKDIENEDYQN
+26 LRQLQDVENQN
-40 SLPKGGT
+40 YIPTGSTGV
-47 SAPLMDDE
+47 PLIDDE
-55 SSTGLKRELNIEGGL
+55 SSTGLKRELNIEGGQ
-70 KAKKNLMFDIT
+70 KAKKNLMFDIK

-94 PFEYFLMILGFIG
+94 PLEYLLMILGFIG
-107 SLAAGASNPVMAYL
+107 SVAAGAANPVMAYL
-121 TGSTTSDASSGTQ
+121 TGSTTNEASSGTQ
-134 DNINSMTEEQKQIFF
+134 GNIDSMSDEEKKTFF
-149 AEFKKTMDKKVRE
+149 AEFKKSMDKKVKE
-162 FLYYGAA
+162 FMYYGIA

-174 FMSNCFWEYAAL
+174 FMSNFFWEYASL

-241 TATFIAGLI
+241 IATFVAGLI
-250 IAFFSSWKLTLI
+250 IAFFASWKLTLI

-270 AICLIYM
+270 AISIIYM
-277 VYSMRKFLFLSRKAY
+277 VSSMRKFIFLSRKAY

-325 IDLVHKLDT
+325 IDLVHRLDT
-334 RAGFKMSIASAGVNF
+334 QAGCKIAIASAGLNF

-357 AIMYAR
+357 AIIYAR
-363 TLLTKDDNNLKP
+363 TLLTKDDNDIKP
-375 GDVMTVCFATTMA
+375 GDVMTVCFSTTMA
-388 VSSFG
+388 VASFG

-413 TLLNRKEQ
+413 TLLERKEQ
-421 IETSQSD
+421 IDTSQST
-428 YKPPRDSIKGR
+428 YKPPRDSVKGR
-439 IEFKNIQFIYPSDE
+439 IEFKNIQFTYPSDE
-453 NKKKILDDLNLV
+453 NKRKILDDLNLV

-495 SSGEIL
+495 TEGEVL

-534 DNIIFGRQELIDKE
+534 DNIIFGRQELIERE
-548 FGGDS
+548 FGGDT
-553 EQLIKS
+553 EQLIRS

-569 IDKFPEKYDY
+569 IDKIPEKYDY

-622 EKKVQKALDNIS
+622 EKNVQRALDNIS

-682 MVKSQMDG
+682 MVKSQMNG
-690 TQKRKESLNKR
+690 TDNKKDNMNKK
-701 DRNSSVF
+701 DRHSSVY
-708 SIMSS
+708 SAMSS
-713 NLEEDSDK
+713 NFENELNKND
-721 GDEIKKEKPKKKK
+721 DEIKKEKPKKKK

-755 FLASLASFFAGAV
+755 FLASVASFFAGAV

-795 LFHACMYLVIAV
+795 LFHACMYIVIAV
-807 CSAGFMMLKIRNF
+807 CSAGFMALKMRNF

-912 ISNVVSHYTKQGGRD
+912 ISAVVSHYTKQGGRD

-976 DAVLKGIIIGIGI
+976 DSILKGVIIGIGI

-1042 QAQKSFDS
+1042 KAQKSFDS
-1050 IFRILDTKTEIDV
+1050 IFRILDTKSEIDV

-1076 IKGKIEFKNVTFAYP
+1076 IKGKIEFKNVSFAYP

-1103 FTIYPGQAAA
+1103 FTILPGQAAA

-1134 VQDGHGEILIDD
+1134 VKDGQGEILIDD
-1146 VNIKDYNLLE
+1146 INIKDYNLLE

-1171 KRSVYENILY
+1171 KRNVYENILY

-1197 AHIEKFFDKDQMGTK
+1197 AHIEKFFDKEQMGTK

-1263 FRTSVSIAHR
+1263 FRTSISIAHR

-1297 QELLDLHGKYMTL
+1297 QELLDLHGKYSTL
-1310 YKLSNMQ
+1310 YKLSNVQ

>member
-1 MTEQNATAIDESSIS
+1 MSNQNNDESVTNLKIE
-16 SLQVSFEEDY
+16 LDKEY
-26 LRQLKDIENEDYQN
+26 LRQVEDIEQQN
-40 SLPKGGT
+40 YLST
-47 SAPLMDDE
+47 EVPLADDQ
-55 SSTGLKRELNIEGGL
+55 SSVGLEKKLKIEGGQ
-70 KAKKNLMFDIT
+70 KAKKNLMFNVT
-81 DVSVFRLYFHLSE
+81 NVSVFRLYFHLSG
-94 PFEYFLMILGFIG
+94 PFEYFLMAMGLIG
-107 SLAAGASNPVMAYL
+107 SIATGASNPIMAYL
-121 TGSTTSDASSGTQ
+121 TGSTTNEASSGTKG
-134 DNINSMTEEQKQIFF
+134 NIESMTESEKKIFF
-149 AEFKKTMDKKVRE
+149 AEFKKNMDKKVKE
-162 FLYYGAA
+162 FLIYGAA
-169 AFVAT
+169 SFVAA
-174 FMSNCFWEYAAL
+174 FISNFFWEYASL

-231 GEKFGTIVEC
+231 GEKLGTLIEC
-241 TATFIAGLI
+241 AASFITGLI
-250 IAFFSSWKLTLI
+250 ISFFTSWKLTLI

-270 AICLIYM
+270 ATCIIFM
-277 VYSMRKFLFLSRKAY
+277 VTSMRKSITLSRKAY

-325 IDLVHKLDT
+325 TDLVRRFDAKS
-334 RAGFKMSIASAGVNF
+334 GFRLAIATAGVNF
-349 FYFMSYFA
+349 FFYLSYFA
-357 AIMYAR
+357 CIIYAR
-363 TLLTKDDNNLKP
+363 SLLSKKNNNMKP

-388 VSSFG
+388 VNSFG

-399 NIIQEACIAASDYF
+399 SIIQEACIAASDYF
-413 TLLNRKEQ
+413 TLLDRKPQ
-421 IETSQSD
+421 IDESESD
-428 YKPPRDSIKGR
+428 YMPPRDTIKGK
-439 IEFKNIQFIYPSDE
+439 IEFKNINFIYPSDE
-453 NKKKILDDLNLV
+453 NKRKILDGLNLV

-495 SSGEIL
+495 TEGEVL
-501 LDGVNIN
+501 LDGVNIK
-508 KYDLHYL
+508 KYNLNYL

-534 DNIIFGRQELIDKE
+534 DNIIFGRQELIKNE
-548 FGGDS
+548 FGNDADT
-553 EQLIKS
+553 LIRE
-559 ACKEAYAKEF
+559 ACKDTYAKEF
-569 IDKFPEKYDY
+569 IDKIPEKYDY

-595 IAIARAILCKPKIL
+595 IAIARAILCNPKIL

-634 NKNVTTVII
+634 QKNVTTVII
-643 AHRLSTIQNADVIY
+643 AHRLSTIQNADMIY
-657 AIKDGKVLEKGTHEE
+657 AIKEGKVLEKGTHKE
-672 LLKLNGYYAG
+672 LLALNGYYAG
-682 MVKSQMDG
+682 LVKSQISGED
-690 TQKRKESLNKR
+690 TQDKLKRKKTSVYSNV
-701 DRNSSVF
+701 SSRVYG
-708 SIMSS
+708 
-713 NLEEDSDK
+713 EEEND
-721 GDEIKKEKPKKKK
+721 DEIKQEKPKPKR
-734 KLISVQRGRIF
+734 KLMPIQNGRVF
-745 SLYRNRKMLV
+745 TLFRNRKMLV
-755 FLASLASFFAGAV
+755 FLASLASFLSGAV
-768 MPSAGFNLSNC
+768 TPLAGFNLPNC
-779 INAFA
+779 INAFS
-784 SGDKDKIKKRG
+784 SGDRDKIRRRG
-795 LFHACMYLVIAV
+795 LLHAGLYIVIAV
-807 CSAGFMMLKIRNF
+807 CAAGFILLKIRNF
-820 RIIGSHLACSMR
+820 RVIGSYLSCQLR
-832 KLVINKYLGMHMGF
+832 KLVINKYLNMHMGF
-846 FDKEENAP
+846 FDREENAP

-861 SIDTTQLHCLILIMI
+861 SIDTTQLHVVILLII
-876 GDIVQ
+876 GDLVQ
-881 TAGSVIV
+881 TAGSVIT
-888 GFVLGLIKDYRL
+888 GFVIGFIIDYRL

-912 ISNVVSHYTKQGGRD
+912 VSTVVSNYTKQGGRD
-927 SYRQINIEAG
+927 SYRKINIEAG

-942 CVINTKTIFSFN
+942 CVLNTKTIFSFN

-976 DAVLKGIIIGIGI
+976 DSIFKGLLLGIGL

-1003 SVFIRNETLVFE
+1003 SVFIRNETIVFE
-1015 DMTVCV
+1015 DMTICV
-1021 ALSVTVS
+1021 SLSVTISV
-1028 IGCANGLR
+1028 GCSNGLK
-1036 GLVFIS
+1036 GLVHIS
-1042 QAQKSFDS
+1042 KAKKSFDC
-1050 IFRILDTKTEIDV
+1050 IFRILDTKSEIDV
-1063 SKEGNENKISAKN
+1063 TKEGNKNKISAKN
-1076 IKGKIEFKNVTFAYP
+1076 IKGKIEFKNVSFAYP
-1091 TKPDLNVLKGIS
+1091 TKPNVNVLKGIS
-1103 FTIYPGQAAA
+1103 FTVLPGQSAA

-1134 VQDGHGEILIDD
+1134 VKDGEGEILIDD
-1146 VNIKDYNLLE
+1146 INIKDYNLLE

-1181 GDLNANKDE
+1181 GDLTASKEE

-1197 AHIEKFFDKDQMGTK
+1197 AHIEKFFDKEQMGTK

-1263 FRTSVSIAHR
+1263 FRTSISIAHR

-1297 QELLDLHGKYMTL
+1297 QELIDLKGKYRTL
-1310 YKLSNMQ
+1310 YQYSNMQ

>member
-1 MTEQNATAIDESSIS
+1 MTEPDNNTENSFSTLNVSFDEDYLHQLQDIENQDYIQTGTTSVPLVDDESSI
-16 SLQVSFEEDY
+16 
-26 LRQLKDIENEDYQN
+26 
-40 SLPKGGT
+40 
-47 SAPLMDDE
+47 
-55 SSTGLKRELNIEGGL
+55 GLKRELNIEGGL

-94 PFEYFLMILGFIG
+94 PFEYFLMIMGFIG

-121 TGSTTSDASSGTQ
+121 TGSTTSEASSGTQ
-134 DNINSMTEEQKQIFF
+134 GNIDSMNEEQKKIFF
-149 AEFKKTMDKKVRE
+149 AEFKKNMDKKVKE

-169 AFVAT
+169 SFVAT
-174 FMSNCFWEYAAL
+174 FMSNFFWEYASL

-241 TATFIAGLI
+241 AATFVAGLI
-250 IAFFSSWKLTLI
+250 IAFFASWKLTLI

-270 AICLIYM
+270 AICIIYM
-277 VYSMRKFLFLSRKAY
+277 VSSMRKFLFLSRKAY

-312 GHFDFEKQRFGHY
+312 GHFDYEKQRFGHY

-334 RAGFKMSIASAGVNF
+334 QAGCKLATASAGVNF

-357 AIMYAR
+357 CIIYAR
-363 TLLTKDDNNLKP
+363 SLLVKDNNNIKP

-413 TLLNRKEQ
+413 TLLNRKQQ
-421 IETSQSD
+421 IDTSQST
-428 YKPPRDSIKGR
+428 YKPPRESIKGR
-439 IEFKNIQFIYPSDE
+439 IEFKNIQFIYPSDV
-453 NKKKILDDLNLV
+453 NNRKILDNLNLV

-495 SSGEIL
+495 TDGEVL

-508 KYDLHYL
+508 KYDLNYL

-534 DNIIFGRQELIDKE
+534 DNIIFGRQELIEKE

-553 EQLIKS
+553 ETLIKS

-569 IDKFPEKYDY
+569 IDKIPEKYDY
-579 VVGVKGSKLS
+579 KVGVKGSKLS

-595 IAIARAILCKPKIL
+595 IAIARAILCNPKIL

-643 AHRLSTIQNADVIY
+643 AHRLSTIQNADLIY
-657 AIKDGKVLEKGTHEE
+657 AIKNGKVVEKGTHEE

-690 TQKRKESLNKR
+690 QNYKKTKINKR
-701 DRNSSVF
+701 DRHSSNYSSVSF
-708 SIMSS
+708 D
-713 NLEEDSDK
+713 N
-721 GDEIKKEKPKKKK
+721 EIEKDDDVIGEKPKKKK
-734 KLISVQRGRIF
+734 KMISVQRSRIF
-745 SLYRNRKMLV
+745 ALYRNRKMLV
-755 FLASLASFFAGAV
+755 FLASVASFFAGAV
-768 MPSAGFNLSNC
+768 MPCAGFNLSNC
-779 INAFA
+779 INAFS
-784 SGDKDKIKKRG
+784 SGDKDKIKRRG
-795 LFHACMYLVIAV
+795 LFHAGMYIVIAV
-807 CSAGFMMLKIRNF
+807 CAAGFMMLKIRNF

-846 FDKEENAP
+846 FDREENAP
-854 GALLARL
+854 GALLSRL

-881 TAGSVIV
+881 TAGSVII
-888 GFVLGLIKDYRL
+888 GFVLGLIYDYRL

-912 ISNVVSHYTKQGGRD
+912 ISQVVSQYTKQGGRD

-942 CVINTKTIFSFN
+942 CLNNTKTIFSFN
-954 FQKEAVRMYLKVLDL
+954 FQKEAVRIYLNILDL

-976 DAVLKGIIIGIGI
+976 DSVLKGIIIGIGI

-1015 DMTVCV
+1015 DMTICV

-1042 QAQKSFDS
+1042 KAQKSFDS

-1063 SKEGNENKISAKN
+1063 SKEGNQNKISAKN

-1103 FTIYPGQAAA
+1103 FSVQPGQSAA

-1134 VQDGHGEILIDD
+1134 VKEGNGEILIDD

-1181 GDLNANKDE
+1181 GDLNANKDQ

-1225 IARVFLKNPVILLLD
+1225 IARVFLKDPKIILLD

-1263 FRTSVSIAHR
+1263 FRTSISIAHR

-1297 QELLDLHGKYMTL
+1297 QELINLHGKYMML
-1310 YKLSNMQ
+1310 YKYSNMQ

>member
-1 MTEQNATAIDESSIS
+1 MTEQNENTDESIS
-16 SLQVSFEEDY
+16 SLKVSFEEDY
-26 LRQLKDIENEDYQN
+26 LRQLQDLENQN
-40 SLPKGGT
+40 YIPTGSTGV
-47 SAPLMDDE
+47 PLIDDE
-55 SSTGLKRELNIEGGL
+55 SSTGLKRELNIEGGQ
-70 KAKKNLMFDIT
+70 KAKKNLMFDIK

-94 PFEYFLMILGFIG
+94 PLEYLLMILGFIG
-107 SLAAGASNPVMAYL
+107 SVAAGAANPLMAYL
-121 TGSTTSDASSGTQ
+121 TGSTTSEASSGTQ
-134 DNINSMTEEQKQIFF
+134 GNIDSMNDEEKKTFF
-149 AEFKKTMDKKVRE
+149 AEFKKSMDKKVKE
-162 FLYYGAA
+162 FMYYGIA

-174 FMSNCFWEYAAL
+174 FMSNFFWEYASL

-241 TATFIAGLI
+241 IATFVAGLI
-250 IAFFSSWKLTLI
+250 IAFFASWKLTLI

-270 AICLIYM
+270 AISIIYM
-277 VYSMRKFLFLSRKAY
+277 VSSMRKFIFLSRKAY

-325 IDLVHKLDT
+325 IDLVHRLDT
-334 RAGFKMSIASAGVNF
+334 QAGCKIAIASAGLNF

-357 AIMYAR
+357 AIIYAR
-363 TLLTKDDNNLKP
+363 TLLTKDDNDIKP
-375 GDVMTVCFATTMA
+375 GDVMTVCFSTTMTVA
-388 VSSFG
+388 SFG

-413 TLLNRKEQ
+413 TLLERKEQ
-421 IETSQSD
+421 IDTSQST
-428 YKPPRDSIKGR
+428 YKPPRDSVKGR
-439 IEFKNIQFIYPSDE
+439 IEFKNIQFTYPSDE
-453 NKKKILDDLNLV
+453 NKRKILDDLNLV
-465 FEPGQKVAL
+465 FEPGKKVAL

-495 SSGEIL
+495 TEGEVL

-534 DNIIFGRQELIDKE
+534 DNIIFGRQELIERE
-548 FGGDS
+548 FGGDT
-553 EQLIKS
+553 EQLIRS

-569 IDKFPEKYDY
+569 IDKIPEKYDY

-622 EKKVQKALDNIS
+622 EKNVQRALDNIS
-634 NKNVTTVII
+634 HKNFTTLII

-690 TQKRKESLNKR
+690 TDNKKDNMNKK
-701 DRNSSVF
+701 DRHSSVY
-708 SIMSS
+708 SAMSS
-713 NLEEDSDK
+713 NFENELNKSD
-721 GDEIKKEKPKKKK
+721 DEIKKEKPKKKK

-755 FLASLASFFAGAV
+755 FLASVASFFAGAV

-795 LFHACMYLVIAV
+795 LFHACMYIVIAV
-807 CSAGFMMLKIRNF
+807 CSAGFMALKMRNF

-912 ISNVVSHYTKQGGRD
+912 ISAVVSHYTKQGGRD

-976 DAVLKGIIIGIGI
+976 DSILKGVIIGIGI

-1042 QAQKSFDS
+1042 KAQKSFDS
-1050 IFRILDTKTEIDV
+1050 IFRILDTKSEIDV

-1076 IKGKIEFKNVTFAYP
+1076 IKGKIEFKNVSFAYP

-1103 FTIYPGQAAA
+1103 FTILPGQAAA

-1134 VQDGHGEILIDD
+1134 VKDGQGEILIDD
-1146 VNIKDYNLLE
+1146 INIKDYNLLE

-1171 KRSVYENILY
+1171 KRNVYENILY

-1197 AHIEKFFDKDQMGTK
+1197 AHIEKFFDKEQMGTK

-1263 FRTSVSIAHR
+1263 FRTSISIAHR
-1273 LSTIVDSDIIFVI
+1273 LSTIVDSDIIFVV

-1297 QELLDLHGKYMTL
+1297 QELLDLHGKYSTL
-1310 YKLSNMQ
+1310 YKFSNVQ

>member
-1 MTEQNATAIDESSIS
+1 MTEQNENTDESIS
-16 SLQVSFEEDY
+16 SLKVSFEEDY
-26 LRQLKDIENEDYQN
+26 LRQLQDVENQN
-40 SLPKGGT
+40 YIPTGSTGV
-47 SAPLMDDE
+47 PLIDDE
-55 SSTGLKRELNIEGGL
+55 SSTGLKRELNIEGGQ
-70 KAKKNLMFDIT
+70 KAKKNLMFDIK

-94 PFEYFLMILGFIG
+94 PLEYLLMILGFIG
-107 SLAAGASNPVMAYL
+107 SVAAGAANPVMAYL
-121 TGSTTSDASSGTQ
+121 TGSTTNEASSGTQ
-134 DNINSMTEEQKQIFF
+134 GNIDSMNDEEKKTFF
-149 AEFKKTMDKKVRE
+149 AEFKKSMDKKVKE
-162 FLYYGAA
+162 FMYYGIA

-174 FMSNCFWEYAAL
+174 FMSNFFWEYASL

-241 TATFIAGLI
+241 IATFVAGLI
-250 IAFFSSWKLTLI
+250 IAFFASWKLTLI

-270 AICLIYM
+270 AISIIYM
-277 VYSMRKFLFLSRKAY
+277 VSSMRKFIFLSRKAY

-325 IDLVHKLDT
+325 IDLVHRLDT
-334 RAGFKMSIASAGVNF
+334 QAGCKIAIASAGLNF

-357 AIMYAR
+357 AIIYAR
-363 TLLTKDDNNLKP
+363 TLLTKDDNDIKP
-375 GDVMTVCFATTMA
+375 GDVMTVCFSTTMA
-388 VSSFG
+388 VASFG

-413 TLLNRKEQ
+413 TLLERKEQ
-421 IETSQSD
+421 IDTSQST
-428 YKPPRDSIKGR
+428 YKPPRDSVKGR
-439 IEFKNIQFIYPSDE
+439 IEFKNIQFTYPSDE
-453 NKKKILDDLNLV
+453 NKRKILDDLNLV

-495 SSGEIL
+495 TEGEVL

-534 DNIIFGRQELIDKE
+534 DNIIFGRQELIERE
-548 FGGDS
+548 FGGDT
-553 EQLIKS
+553 EQLIRS

-569 IDKFPEKYDY
+569 IDKIPEKYDY

-622 EKKVQKALDNIS
+622 EKNVQRALDNIS

-690 TQKRKESLNKR
+690 TDNKKDNMNKK
-701 DRNSSVF
+701 DRHSSVY
-708 SIMSS
+708 SAMSS
-713 NLEEDSDK
+713 NFENELNKSD
-721 GDEIKKEKPKKKK
+721 DEIKKEKPKKKK

-755 FLASLASFFAGAV
+755 FLASVASFFAGAV

-795 LFHACMYLVIAV
+795 LFHACMYIVIAV
-807 CSAGFMMLKIRNF
+807 CSAGFMALKMRNF

-912 ISNVVSHYTKQGGRD
+912 ISAVVSHYTKQGGRD

-976 DAVLKGIIIGIGI
+976 DSILKGVIIGIGI

-1042 QAQKSFDS
+1042 KAQKSFDS
-1050 IFRILDTKTEIDV
+1050 IFRILDTKSEIDV
-1063 SKEGNENKISAKN
+1063 SKEGNENKISAKK
-1076 IKGKIEFKNVTFAYP
+1076 IKGKIEFKNVSFAYP

-1103 FTIYPGQAAA
+1103 FTILPGQAAA

-1134 VQDGHGEILIDD
+1134 VKDGQGEILIDD
-1146 VNIKDYNLLE
+1146 INIKDYNLLE

-1171 KRSVYENILY
+1171 KRNVYENILY

-1197 AHIEKFFDKDQMGTK
+1197 AHGNKRRSGFRRGKTKISNRKSFF
-1212 EDPVSGGE
+1212 EESGY
-1220 KQRLA
+1220 
-1225 IARVFLKNPVILLLD
+1225 
-1240 EATSALDKES
+1240 
-1250 EVEVQK
+1250 
-1256 SLFELQK
+1256 
-1263 FRTSVSIAHR
+1263 
-1273 LSTIVDSDIIFVI
+1273 III
-1286 ENGNIVEQGKH
+1286 R
-1297 QELLDLHGKYMTL
+1297 
-1310 YKLSNMQ
+1310 

>member
-1 MTEQNATAIDESSIS
+1 MTKQNENTDESIS
-16 SLQVSFEEDY
+16 SLKVSFEEDY
-26 LRQLKDIENEDYQN
+26 LRQLQDVENQN
-40 SLPKGGT
+40 YIPTGSTGV
-47 SAPLMDDE
+47 PLIDDE
-55 SSTGLKRELNIEGGL
+55 SSTGLKRELNIEGGQ
-70 KAKKNLMFDIT
+70 KAKKNLMFDIK

-94 PFEYFLMILGFIG
+94 PLEYLLMILGFIG
-107 SLAAGASNPVMAYL
+107 SVAAGAANPVMAYL
-121 TGSTTSDASSGTQ
+121 TGSTTSEASSGTQ
-134 DNINSMTEEQKQIFF
+134 GNIDSMSDEEKKTFF
-149 AEFKKTMDKKVRE
+149 AEFKKSMDKKVKE
-162 FLYYGAA
+162 FMYYGIA

-174 FMSNCFWEYAAL
+174 FMSNFFWEYASL

-241 TATFIAGLI
+241 IATFVAGLI
-250 IAFFSSWKLTLI
+250 IAFFASWKLTLI

-270 AICLIYM
+270 AISIIYM
-277 VYSMRKFLFLSRKAY
+277 VSSMRKFIFLSRKAY

-325 IDLVHKLDT
+325 IDLVHRLDT
-334 RAGFKMSIASAGVNF
+334 QAGCKIAIASAGLNF

-357 AIMYAR
+357 AIIYAR
-363 TLLTKDDNNLKP
+363 TLLTKDDNDIKP
-375 GDVMTVCFATTMA
+375 GDVMTVCFSTTMA
-388 VSSFG
+388 VASFG

-413 TLLNRKEQ
+413 TLLERKEQ
-421 IETSQSD
+421 IDASQST
-428 YKPPRDSIKGR
+428 YKPPRDSVKGR
-439 IEFKNIQFIYPSDE
+439 IEFKNIQFTYPSDE
-453 NKKKILDDLNLV
+453 NKRKILDDLNLV

-495 SSGEIL
+495 TEGEVL

-534 DNIIFGRQELIDKE
+534 DNIIFGRQELIERE
-548 FGGDS
+548 FGGDT
-553 EQLIKS
+553 EQLIRS

-569 IDKFPEKYDY
+569 IDKIPEKYDY

-622 EKKVQKALDNIS
+622 EKNVQRALDNIS

-690 TQKRKESLNKR
+690 TDNKKDNMNKK
-701 DRNSSVF
+701 DRHSSVY
-708 SIMSS
+708 SAMSS
-713 NLEEDSDK
+713 NFENELNKSD
-721 GDEIKKEKPKKKK
+721 DEIKKEKPKKKK

-755 FLASLASFFAGAV
+755 FLASVASFFAGAV

-795 LFHACMYLVIAV
+795 LFHACMYIVIAV
-807 CSAGFMMLKIRNF
+807 CSAGFMALKMRNF

-912 ISNVVSHYTKQGGRD
+912 ISAVVSHYTKQGGRD

-976 DAVLKGIIIGIGI
+976 DSILKGVIIGIGI

-1042 QAQKSFDS
+1042 KAQKSFDS
-1050 IFRILDTKTEIDV
+1050 IFRILDTKSEIDV

-1076 IKGKIEFKNVTFAYP
+1076 IKGKIEFKNVSFAYP

-1103 FTIYPGQAAA
+1103 FTILPGQAAA

-1134 VQDGHGEILIDD
+1134 VKDGQGEILIDD
-1146 VNIKDYNLLE
+1146 INIKDYNLLE

-1171 KRSVYENILY
+1171 KRNVYENILY

-1197 AHIEKFFDKDQMGTK
+1197 AHIEKFFDKEQMGTK

-1263 FRTSVSIAHR
+1263 FRTSISIAHR

-1297 QELLDLHGKYMTL
+1297 QELLDLHGKYSTL
-1310 YKLSNMQ
+1310 YKFSNVQ

>member
-1 MTEQNATAIDESSIS
+1 MTEQNENTDESIS
-16 SLQVSFEEDY
+16 SLKVSFEEDY
-26 LRQLKDIENEDYQN
+26 LRQLQDVENQN
-40 SLPKGGT
+40 YIPTGSTGV
-47 SAPLMDDE
+47 PLIDDE
-55 SSTGLKRELNIEGGL
+55 SSTGLKRELNIEGGQ
-70 KAKKNLMFDIT
+70 KAKKNLMFDIK

-94 PFEYFLMILGFIG
+94 PLEYLLMILGFIG
-107 SLAAGASNPVMAYL
+107 SVAAGAANPIMAYL
-121 TGSTTSDASSGTQ
+121 TGSTTSEASSGTQ
-134 DNINSMTEEQKQIFF
+134 GNIDSMSDEEKKTFF
-149 AEFKKTMDKKVRE
+149 AEFKKNMDKKVKE
-162 FLYYGAA
+162 FMYYGIA

-174 FMSNCFWEYAAL
+174 FMSNFFWEYASL

-241 TATFIAGLI
+241 IATFVAGLI
-250 IAFFSSWKLTLI
+250 IAFFASWKLTLI

-270 AICLIYM
+270 AISIIYM
-277 VYSMRKFLFLSRKAY
+277 VSSMRKFIFLSRKAY

-325 IDLVHKLDT
+325 IDLVHRLDT
-334 RAGFKMSIASAGVNF
+334 QAGCKIAIASAGLNF

-357 AIMYAR
+357 AIIYAR
-363 TLLTKDDNNLKP
+363 TLLTKDDNDIKP
-375 GDVMTVCFATTMA
+375 GDVMTVCFSTTMA
-388 VSSFG
+388 VASFG

-413 TLLNRKEQ
+413 TLLERKEQ
-421 IETSQSD
+421 IDTSQST
-428 YKPPRDSIKGR
+428 YKPPRDSVKGR
-439 IEFKNIQFIYPSDE
+439 IEFKNIQFTYPSDE
-453 NKKKILDDLNLV
+453 NKRKILDDLNLV

-495 SSGEIL
+495 TEGEVL

-534 DNIIFGRQELIDKE
+534 DNIIFGRQELIERE
-548 FGGDS
+548 FGGDT
-553 EQLIKS
+553 EQLIRS

-569 IDKFPEKYDY
+569 IDKIPEKYDY

-622 EKKVQKALDNIS
+622 EKNVQRALDNIS

-690 TQKRKESLNKR
+690 TDNKKDNMNKK
-701 DRNSSVF
+701 DRHSSVY
-708 SIMSS
+708 SAMSS
-713 NLEEDSDK
+713 NFENELNKND
-721 GDEIKKEKPKKKK
+721 DEIKKEKPKKKK

-755 FLASLASFFAGAV
+755 FLASVASFFAGAV

-795 LFHACMYLVIAV
+795 LFHACMYIVIAV
-807 CSAGFMMLKIRNF
+807 CSAGFMALKMRNF

-912 ISNVVSHYTKQGGRD
+912 ISAVVSHYTKQGGRD

-976 DAVLKGIIIGIGI
+976 DSILKGVIIGIGI

-1042 QAQKSFDS
+1042 KAQKSFDS
-1050 IFRILDTKTEIDV
+1050 IFRILDTKSEIDV

-1076 IKGKIEFKNVTFAYP
+1076 IKGKIEFKNVSFAYP

-1103 FTIYPGQAAA
+1103 FTILPGQAAA

-1134 VQDGHGEILIDD
+1134 VKDGQGEILIDD
-1146 VNIKDYNLLE
+1146 INIKDYNLLE

-1171 KRSVYENILY
+1171 KRNVYENILY

-1197 AHIEKFFDKDQMGTK
+1197 AHIEKFFDKEQMGTK

-1263 FRTSVSIAHR
+1263 FRTSISIAHR

-1297 QELLDLHGKYMTL
+1297 QELLDLHGKYSTL
-1310 YKLSNMQ
+1310 YKFSNVQ

>member
-1 MTEQNATAIDESSIS
+1 MTEQNENTDESIS
-16 SLQVSFEEDY
+16 SLKVSFEEDY
-26 LRQLKDIENEDYQN
+26 LRQLQDVENQN
-40 SLPKGGT
+40 YIPTGSTGV
-47 SAPLMDDE
+47 PLIDDE
-55 SSTGLKRELNIEGGL
+55 SSTGLKRELNIEGGQ
-70 KAKKNLMFDIT
+70 KAKKNLMFGIK

-94 PFEYFLMILGFIG
+94 PLEYFLMIFGFIG
-107 SLAAGASNPVMAYL
+107 SVAAGAANPVMAYL
-121 TGSTTSDASSGTQ
+121 TGSTTSEASSGTQ
-134 DNINSMTEEQKQIFF
+134 GNIDSMSEEEKKTFF
-149 AEFKKTMDKKVRE
+149 AEFETSMDKKVRE
-162 FLYYGAA
+162 FMYYGIA

-174 FMSNCFWEYAAL
+174 FMSNFFWEYASL

-241 TATFIAGLI
+241 IATFVAGLI
-250 IAFFSSWKLTLI
+250 IAFFASWKLTLI

-270 AICLIYM
+270 AISIIYM
-277 VYSMRKFLFLSRKAY
+277 VSSMRKFIFLSRKAY

-325 IDLVHKLDT
+325 IDLVHRLDT
-334 RAGFKMSIASAGVNF
+334 QAGCKIAIASAGLDF
-349 FYFMSYFA
+349 FYFMSYFV
-357 AIMYAR
+357 AIIYAR
-363 TLLTKDDNNLKP
+363 TLLTQDDNDIKP
-375 GDVMTVCFATTMA
+375 GDVMTVCFSTTMA

-413 TLLNRKEQ
+413 TLLERKEQ
-421 IETSQSD
+421 IDTSQST
-428 YKPPRDSIKGR
+428 YKPPRDSVKGR
-439 IEFKNIQFIYPSDE
+439 IEFKNIQFTYPSDE
-453 NKKKILDDLNLV
+453 NKRKILDDLNLV

-495 SSGEIL
+495 TEGEVL

-534 DNIIFGRQELIDKE
+534 DNIIFGRQELIERE
-548 FGGDS
+548 FGGDT
-553 EQLIKS
+553 EQLIRS

-569 IDKFPEKYDY
+569 IDKIPEKYDY

-622 EKKVQKALDNIS
+622 EKNVQRALDNIS

-690 TQKRKESLNKR
+690 TDNKEYKMDKKDRHSSVYSAMSSDFENELNK
-701 DRNSSVF
+701 
-708 SIMSS
+708 
-713 NLEEDSDK
+713 SD
-721 GDEIKKEKPKKKK
+721 DEIKKEKPKKKK

-755 FLASLASFFAGAV
+755 FFASVASFFAGAV

-795 LFHACMYLVIAV
+795 LFHACMYIVIAV
-807 CSAGFMMLKIRNF
+807 CAAGFMALKMRNF

-854 GALLARL
+854 GALLSRL

-912 ISNVVSHYTKQGGRD
+912 ISEVVSHYTKQGGRD

-976 DAVLKGIIIGIGI
+976 DSILKGIIIGIGI
-989 FSTFCSKATIYHFA
+989 FATFCSKATIYHFA

-1042 QAQKSFDS
+1042 KAQKSFDS
-1050 IFRILDTKTEIDV
+1050 IFRILDTKSEIDV

-1076 IKGKIEFKNVTFAYP
+1076 IKGKIEFKNVSFAYP

-1103 FTIYPGQAAA
+1103 FIIHPGQAAA

-1134 VQDGHGEILIDD
+1134 VKDGQGEILIDD

-1171 KRSVYENILY
+1171 KRNVYENILY

-1197 AHIEKFFDKDQMGTK
+1197 AHIEKFFDKEQMGTK

-1263 FRTSVSIAHR
+1263 FRTSISIAHR

-1297 QELLDLHGKYMTL
+1297 QELLDLHGKYSTL
-1310 YKLSNMQ
+1310 YKFSNVQ